1 MAEQAVYW
9 VGQDGNVYFGGGQGG
24 GVQNMGKLL
33 NDSAAVPFRNGTGF
47 DAERGSAIANRI
59 DDPSLQKK
67 TSYTGGGSDGRG
79 SEQAVYDD
87 QIDYINR
94 LLGNLNTQ
102 RDAGLNRLEGSYND
116 AKNRL
121 NEQKQKTMAGYD
133 EQSLRNTQQRGRGLE
148 QVDQFANNSYNSLQR
163 LLAGAGAGNSSVAR
177 ELVPMLVS
185 QAAGTRRQGVID
197 TAGENEA
204 AIANARKDA
213 ETEYGYSFQD
223 MDNQYRDQRKDF
235 LSGLLGQEQD
245 YINKRMQAE
254 AAKAAASGAGY
265 AAARAAT
272 AQSRADLDNRTAQ
285 LNALFAQYAP
295 SFTTRATNLKGV
307 DLAGYQVDPALIGGD
322 QSIAQQNRYYL
333 PQIRKREEEL

>member
-1 MAEQAVYW
+1 MADGIYTT
-9 VGQDGNVYFGGGQGG
+9 GQDAKGNWYVYNKGLTPYRTGMLYYGDNTNKFDELKSQLNLAGGKEQWEGYQTPAPA
-24 GVQNMGKLL
+24 Q
-33 NDSAAVPFRNGTGF
+33 ATGR
-47 DAERGSAIANRI
+47 D
-59 DDPSLQKK
+59 
-67 TSYTGGGSDGRG
+67 T
-79 SEQAVYDD
+79 EQPVYDD
-87 QIDYINR
+87 QIGYING

-102 RDAGLNRLEGSYND
+102 RDAGLNRLEGSYGD

-133 EQSLRNTQQRGRGLE
+133 EQSLKNTQQRGRGLE

-163 LLAGAGAGNSSVAR
+163 LLAGAGAGNSSVGR

-185 QAAGTRRQGVID
+185 QSAGARRQGVID

-235 LSGLLGQEQD
+235 LAGLLGQEQD

-285 LNALFAQYAP
+285 LNSLFAQYAP
-295 SFTTRATNLKGV
+295 SFTARATNLKGV